1 MLIVTFIMF
10 VNGRKY
16 STNNILLQIIIYYI
30 PELIL
35 IIYMI
40 RTQSYR
46 IIYSSFFEGDVDN
59 WMKK

>member
-10 VNGRKY
+10 VNGRKD
-16 STNNILLQIIIYYI
+16 STINILLQIIIYYI

-40 RTQSYR
+40 RT
-46 IIYSSFFEGDVDN
+46 
-59 WMKK
+59 

>member
-1 MLIVTFIMF
+1 MFYKIIGIYMLIVTFIMF

-40 RTQSYR
+40 RT
-46 IIYSSFFEGDVDN
+46 
-59 WMKK
+59 

>member
-10 VNGRKY
+10 VNGRKD
-16 STNNILLQIIIYYI
+16 STNNILLQIIVYYI

>member
-10 VNGRKY
+10 VNGRKD

>member
-1 MLIVTFIMF
+1 MFYKIIGIYMLIVTFIMF
-10 VNGRKY
+10 VIGRKD

-40 RTQSYR
+40 KT
-46 IIYSSFFEGDVDN
+46 
-59 WMKK
+59 